1 MRLEDFT
8 LTKCKF
14 VNCAGSIAVRGN
26 QANPNGIVRFT
37 NNVIV
42 YGALGVHASFW
53 NCFESNNAAKIICT
67 GNTCTTMIQSGTRGF
82 MQAWSKSAVPWTII
96 FEKNTLANFHSALQC
111 ALNASFYLPNVRDDE
126 HKLGS
131 EAGKYTNVTYGAS
144 YVYPWDGAGPV
155 APENGSGVPAS
166 TFADALGVYSG

>member
-1 MRLEDFT
+1 M
-8 LTKCKF
+8 
-14 VNCAGSIAVRGN
+14 
-26 QANPNGIVRFT
+26 
-37 NNVIV
+37 
-42 YGALGVHASFW
+42 
-53 NCFESNNAAKIICT
+53 
-67 GNTCTTMIQSGTRGF
+67 
-82 MQAWSKSAVPWTII
+82 PWTIV
-96 FEKNTLANFHSALQC
+96 FENNTLANFHSALQC

-166 TFADALGVYSG
+166 TFADSLAVYSG